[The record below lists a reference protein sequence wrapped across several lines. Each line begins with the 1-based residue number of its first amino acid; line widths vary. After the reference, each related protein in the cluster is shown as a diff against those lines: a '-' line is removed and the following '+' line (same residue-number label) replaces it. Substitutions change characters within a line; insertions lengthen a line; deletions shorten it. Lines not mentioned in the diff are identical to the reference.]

1 MRRFGSSRRPASCT
15 TTLAMRGR
23 PVRCTLMNEILLRPP
38 TIYRVLGSWQPPLPS
53 PSHPLPLY
61 PLPHPILP
69 TLALPGA
76 CPPTACPSGPCCCR
90 WLAGASLFALSASRY
105 VGSARSASVCRSCLS
120 VRSARPFPGLCLG
133 PCAVVGSCVCVSDP
147 RCVCCL
153 FVILSCN
160 APFSTHNRTF
170 GICFSSCRTRSFDPY
185 QDLSKSVSKSACA
198 RSARKFPRNMPVS
211 C

>member
-1 MRRFGSSRRPASCT
+1 MSWAPGNPPFLPHPTHYPSTPCPIPFSLPSPC
-15 TTLAMRGR
+15 LGR
-23 PVRCTLMNEILLRPP
+23 A
-38 TIYRVLGSWQPPLPS
+38 PPLPARVAHAAVAGS
-53 PSHPLPLY
+53 
-61 PLPHPILP
+61 
-69 TLALPGA
+69 
-76 CPPTACPSGPCCCR
+76 
-90 WLAGASLFALSASRY
+90 LAGASLFALSASRY

>member
-23 PVRCTLMNEILLRPP
+23 PVRCTLMNEILLRP

-90 WLAGASLFALSASRY
+90 WLARWCQPLRAE
-105 VGSARSASVCRSCLS
+105 CLS
-120 VRSARPFPGLCLG
+120 VRGVCALCVCLSLVSVRPFCSPLSRALSRSVCGGGL
-133 PCAVVGSCVCVSDP
+133 VCVCVRSP
-147 RCVCCL
+147 VCMLSFRYIIMQRAL
-153 FVILSCN
+153 FN
-160 APFSTHNRTF
+160 TQ
-170 GICFSSCRTRSFDPY
+170 
-185 QDLSKSVSKSACA
+185 QDFWDLFQLLPHAEL
-198 RSARKFPRNMPVS
+198 
-211 C
+211 